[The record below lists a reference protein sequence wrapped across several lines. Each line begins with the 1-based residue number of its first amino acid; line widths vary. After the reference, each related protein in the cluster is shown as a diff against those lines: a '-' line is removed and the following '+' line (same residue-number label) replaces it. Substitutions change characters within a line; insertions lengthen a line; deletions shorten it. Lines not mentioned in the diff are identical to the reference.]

1 MLTLQVHTHTLKTKE
16 EFQIKYK
23 LGNAV
28 ELLEHSWSSY
38 VSGDSRF
45 AKDTVTHGNV
55 GNAGSFYQD
64 QLL

>member
-1 MLTLQVHTHTLKTKE
+1 MLTLQVRTHPLKTKE

-23 LGNAV
+23 LGNV
-28 ELLEHSWSSY
+28 MELLEHSGNGC

-45 AKDTVTHGNV
+45 AKDTVIHGKV
-55 GNAGSFYQD
+55 GNAGCFYQD